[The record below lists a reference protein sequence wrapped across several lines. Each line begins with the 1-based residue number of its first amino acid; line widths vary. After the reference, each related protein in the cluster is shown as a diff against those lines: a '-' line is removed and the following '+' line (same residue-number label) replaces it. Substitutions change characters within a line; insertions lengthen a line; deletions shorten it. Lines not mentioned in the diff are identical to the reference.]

1 MQQGAKSKQ
10 LWNLL
15 SCKKI
20 DVNLE
25 HLSPEENTASMK
37 HVLST
42 DAKQISLDL
51 QKNPIQDLSS

>member
-15 SCKKI
+15 SSKKNN
-20 DVNLE
+20 VNAK
-25 HLSPEENTASMK
+25 HLSPKENTASMK
-37 HVLST
+37 HTLST

-51 QKNPIQDLSS
+51 QKNLIQDLSS